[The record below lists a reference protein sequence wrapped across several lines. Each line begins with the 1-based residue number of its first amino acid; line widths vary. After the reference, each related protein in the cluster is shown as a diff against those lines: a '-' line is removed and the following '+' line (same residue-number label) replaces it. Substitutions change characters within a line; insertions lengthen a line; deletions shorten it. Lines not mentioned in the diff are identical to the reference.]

1 MPIEGLFTVGLE
13 QIHLSPLRPEGA
25 SVTID
30 PNLYQLVSEAG
41 VISPLV
47 VRPSP
52 GQQRMYELV
61 TGEGFWR
68 IARELG
74 LLDVPVYILND
85 LDDTATALAIQVELN
100 RAGQVD
106 PLADSTAV
114 QTFKSKGY
122 TDKAIGA
129 LLQRPRHQVTQ
140 ARRLINLGVPAR
152 QALHQGDITV
162 GHARVLASVKSP
174 DRQQAFLNQ
183 VLSESLSVR
192 QTEARLAQ
200 YKQYKPKRRPPSMAT
215 HRAASKTIT
224 KSPDVRRLEM
234 DLADAVGCPVSLEET
249 NDRGGRLCITYSDYE
264 VLDGLIERMTKAPL

>member
-41 VISPLV
+41 MISPLV
-47 VRPSP
+47 VRPSAAQP
-52 GQQRMYELV
+52 RSYELV
-61 TGEGFWR
+61 TGEGLWR

-74 LLDVPVYILND
+74 LLDVPAYVLND
-85 LDDTATALAIQVELN
+85 LDDTATALAIQIELN

-129 LLQRPRHQVTQ
+129 LLQRPRHQIAQV
-140 ARRLINLGVPAR
+140 RRLINLGEPAR
-152 QALHQGDITV
+152 QALRQGDITV
-162 GHARVLASVKSP
+162 GHARVLASVKAQ
-174 DRQQAFLNQ
+174 DRQQVFLNQ

-192 QTEARLAQ
+192 QTEARLT
-200 YKQYKPKRRPPSMAT
+200 QYKPYKSKRRSPSLAT
-215 HRAASKTIT
+215 DRAAAKAIT

-234 DLADAVGCPVSLEET
+234 DLTDAVGCPVSLEET
-249 NDRGGRLCITYSDYE
+249 SDRGGRLCITYSDYE